1 MPSIRFDLFF
11 GKINR
16 RLLRSS
22 QVPRH
27 EGKRAAAGMGL
38 PMAKVI
44 KKLTTGERSPRRAP
58 TKRLK
63 DRRRAGREDTWQP
76 LYSPAEPAHMCTSCG
91 KRTANATTPAD
102 IRLLIV
108 IFAFNE
114 TFFFTKIDSIIF
126 FPLNIMQQPLFPVRD
141 GWICAADR
149 QPRTCRNGYN
159 QPPATCRDLPR
170 ASFPATRRALVSIH
184 RQIIHRRESA

>member
-1 MPSIRFDLFF
+1 M
-11 GKINR
+11 K
-16 RLLRSS
+16 
-22 QVPRH
+22 
-27 EGKRAAAGMGL
+27 GKRAAAGMGL

-44 KKLTTGERSPRRAP
+44 KKLTTGETIPTPSPHQTPKRQAP
-58 TKRLK
+58 SRT
-63 DRRRAGREDTWQP
+63 GRYMGSHCTP
-76 LYSPAEPAHMCTSCG
+76 PAEPAHMCTSCG

-170 ASFPATRRALVSIH
+170 ASFPATRRALCLDTS
-184 RQIIHRRESA
+184 SDNSSP